1 VLKVRV
7 GTLLAARLS
16 VEVGH
21 TVAHKDV
28 PVLLVLGIDFVLQTW
43 AHIHIGFA
51 GTLVGI
57 RTTAAGYIGKLAP
70 VGHNLA
76 GVDVPQ
82 EAGLGMVGIPS
93 RAAVDTAAA
102 DTVHCFVQE
111 VCSCQ
116 EVGMAYSA
124 QEVHTVA
131 EVPDTADP
139 YSKQEHPVPG
149 HVVEVG
155 HSQVAHGVYEVDIC
169 CVPVG
174 SEKLCS

>member
-1 VLKVRV
+1 MLKVCV
-7 GTLLAARLS
+7 GTLLAARLLA
-16 VEVGH
+16 EVGH

-28 PVLLVLGIDFVLQTW
+28 PALLVLGIDL
-43 AHIHIGFA
+43 ASGNPEDICMA
-51 GTLVGI
+51 
-57 RTTAAGYIGKLAP
+57 AAGYIGKLAP

-82 EAGLGMVGIPS
+82 EAGLGMADIPS
-93 RAAVDTAAA
+93 RAVVDTAAA

-116 EVGMAYSA
+116 EAGMAYSA

-131 EVPDTADP
+131 EVPDTADS

-155 HSQVAHGVYEVDIC
+155 YSRVAHEVYEVDVC
-169 CVPVG
+169 LVPA
-174 SEKLCS
+174 SLEKLCS